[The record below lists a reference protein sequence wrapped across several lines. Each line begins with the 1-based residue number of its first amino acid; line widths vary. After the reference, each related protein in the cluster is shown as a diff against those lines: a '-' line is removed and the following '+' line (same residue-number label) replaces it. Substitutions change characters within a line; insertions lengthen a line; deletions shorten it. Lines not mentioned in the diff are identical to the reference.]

1 MFLHDP
7 LHPSIYRLV
16 NHHPDEN
23 YVLEIKVVT
32 LVYLEEP
39 TIKCSYLKLLT
50 NSSNYNSRKKKREIN
65 DFQRSTLLQSEFSF
79 VILIEGFMST
89 K

>member
-1 MFLHDP
+1 MTPYTP
-7 LHPSIYRLV
+7 LYRLV

-39 TIKCSYLKLLT
+39 TINFSYLKLLT
-50 NSSNYNSRKKKREIN
+50 NSSNYKSRGKKKK
-65 DFQRSTLLQSEFSF
+65 D
-79 VILIEGFMST
+79 